1 MAHFQLF
8 VCTSHPDCLT
18 SLKKLPRVRSHRTQK
33 SLKSDQRILDY
44 IYPVFKYSNKSTIIH
59 SHIMVV
65 NNLKSSTNAQKL
77 GLHWGGQMAVLRTT
91 TSVILRGIFHRP
103 LISIS
108 RFSGTLGNTRR
119 GISLGRI
126 RCAASESGDGR
137 KVSSRLSQVQQLLQE
152 AEERA
157 LSADNQP
164 APKITLGTWRN
175 CVLSTLSVWLLRKK
189 NVGKWMNTMKKKEGF
204 WFVCGS
210 YCNPLAEIFG
220 VE

>member
-1 MAHFQLF
+1 
-8 VCTSHPDCLT
+8 
-18 SLKKLPRVRSHRTQK
+18 
-33 SLKSDQRILDY
+33 
-44 IYPVFKYSNKSTIIH
+44 
-59 SHIMVV
+59 
-65 NNLKSSTNAQKL
+65 
-77 GLHWGGQMAVLRTT
+77 MAVLRTT

-108 RFSGTLGNTRR
+108 RSSGVSGTLGNTRR

-164 APKITLGTWRN
+164 APKITLGTRRN
-175 CVLSTLSVWLLRKK
+175 YV
-189 NVGKWMNTMKKKEGF
+189 
-204 WFVCGS
+204 
-210 YCNPLAEIFG
+210 YCPHSLFG
-220 VE
+220 C